1 MVAEQTGEELPR
13 WRNSDVIVV
22 DSAYAGLVETR
33 TQQICLP
40 IYW

>member
-1 MVAEQTGEELPR
+1 
-13 WRNSDVIVV
+13 VIVV

-40 IYW
+40 IY

>member
-1 MVAEQTGEELPR
+1 M
-13 WRNSDVIVV
+13 NSDVIVV

-40 IYW
+40 IY